1 MTIEKLREILND
13 CYSKELC
20 YPKIKE
26 YWNQSNKTYGMCAI
40 TTLIVNDYFGG
51 DIGKVY
57 VRDISHYF
65 NILNGKI
72 IDLTKEQF
80 DIEPNYNDYVLIN
93 RNDML
98 NEDTKMRYESL
109 KMKMERIYEQD

>member
-1 MTIEKLREILND
+1 MNKVIR
-13 CYSKELC
+13 
-20 YPKIKE
+20 KIKE

-57 VRDISHYF
+57 VGDISHYF

-72 IDLTKEQF
+72 IDLTKNSL
-80 DIEPNYNDYVLIN
+80 IYNLII
-93 RNDML
+93 MI
-98 NEDTKMRYESL
+98 MF
-109 KMKMERIYEQD
+109 